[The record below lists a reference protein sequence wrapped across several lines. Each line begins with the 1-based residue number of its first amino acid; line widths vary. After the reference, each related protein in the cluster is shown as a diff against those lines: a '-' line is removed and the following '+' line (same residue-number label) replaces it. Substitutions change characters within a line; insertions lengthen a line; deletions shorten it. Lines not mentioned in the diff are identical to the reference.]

1 MSAQDK
7 LVATPKKGP
16 VVREGAS
23 LKGDAHAGSYKK
35 TKVIRRTGYS
45 LLLNKVTGV
54 KSGNRSLMLAKIR
67 KGLPFKAVEDLE
79 HAYGATRKEIGGV
92 LAIPIS
98 TLSRRQK
105 TGYLLVDESDR
116 VARLAQIKDAV
127 LAMMQGDDD
136 AAIAWLRTPQGILN
150 NETPLDHASTEM
162 GSRDV
167 EDLIGRIRH
176 GVFS

>member
-1 MSAQDK
+1 MRAQDK
-7 LVATPKKGP
+7 LIAIPKKGL
-16 VVREGAS
+16 VLR
-23 LKGDAHAGSYKK
+23 KGDSVKDYEQARSYRKV
-35 TKVIRRTGYS
+35 KVIRRTGYS

-54 KSGNRSLMLAKIR
+54 KSGNRSSMLAKIR

-79 HAYGATRKEIGGV
+79 SAYGSTRKEIGSV

-105 TGYLLVDESDR
+105 TGRLLVDESDR

-136 AAIAWLRTPQGILN
+136 AAITWLRTPQNILN
-150 NETPLDHASTEM
+150 NETPMDHASTEM